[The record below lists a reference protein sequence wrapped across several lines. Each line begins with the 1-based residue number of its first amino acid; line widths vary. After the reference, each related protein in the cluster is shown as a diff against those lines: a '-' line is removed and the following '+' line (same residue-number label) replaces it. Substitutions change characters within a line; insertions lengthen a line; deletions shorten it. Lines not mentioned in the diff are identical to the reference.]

1 MDLQLALILA
11 LTFVIHLIGTL
22 AYAFRIAG
30 VRTGNIAIAFSL
42 FNVLVLVSRISNSFQ
57 GPFLAKRVETA
68 ILEPAIHHLAR
79 DFSLVLA
86 AASLAT
92 LAGGLLIPTFQ
103 RYSSVAVAAFRRTRS
118 VPRLMLRAAT
128 PRGVSLLA
136 EAARMP
142 ARANVSHFRLGGAV
156 PVGIVVMNVVATAL
170 WTVGVLA
177 AIYAGALEPDFRVTA
192 ATLSS
197 IINGLATILMFVV
210 VDPYLSGLT
219 DDVVAGR
226 ASEADFRRAV
236 VWMVASR
243 FAGTLLAQA
252 LLVPSALVI
261 AFVAGI
267 L

>member
-1 MDLQLALILA
+1 MDLQLAIIVA

-42 FNVLVLVSRISNSFQ
+42 FNILVLVSRVSNSFQ
-57 GPFLAKRVETA
+57 GPFLAKRVENT
-68 ILEPAIHHLAR
+68 IHAPGQHDLAF
-79 DFSLVLA
+79 DFALVLA
-86 AASLAT
+86 AASAAT

-103 RYSSVAVAAFRRTRS
+103 RYSTVAVEAFRRRRS
-118 VPRLMLRAAT
+118 VPLLMLRAAT
-128 PRGVSLLA
+128 PRGLAVLSESVS
-136 EAARMP
+136 MP
-142 ARANVSHFRLGGAV
+142 RYANLRRLRLGGAV
-156 PVGIVVMNVVATAL
+156 PAGVVVLNVIATAL

-177 AIYAGALEPDFRVTA
+177 AIYAGSLDPDFRVTA

-197 IINGLATILMFVV
+197 VINGIATIALFLI

-236 VWMVASR
+236 TWMVASR
-243 FAGTLLAQA
+243 LAGTLLAQA
-252 LLVPSALVI
+252 LLFPSALLIVW
-261 AFVAGI
+261 VAG
-267 L
+267 LL